1 MKYEQFSVR
10 IIFFLFYFL
19 FDCKESSM
27 MVRTATNLPP
37 GLISSCSG
45 LALCASLGVELE
57 VPFLVGVGA
66 LLGVPVLPVV
76 GIVVSIWVVGVF
88 SSTVQ
93 ENM

>member
-10 IIFFLFYFL
+10 IIFFLF
-19 FDCKESSM
+19 DCKESSM
-27 MVRTATNLPP
+27 IVRTATNLPP

-66 LLGVPVLPVV
+66 LLGVPVLPA
-76 GIVVSIWVVGVF
+76 VVGVVV
-88 SSTVQ
+88 ST
-93 ENM
+93 